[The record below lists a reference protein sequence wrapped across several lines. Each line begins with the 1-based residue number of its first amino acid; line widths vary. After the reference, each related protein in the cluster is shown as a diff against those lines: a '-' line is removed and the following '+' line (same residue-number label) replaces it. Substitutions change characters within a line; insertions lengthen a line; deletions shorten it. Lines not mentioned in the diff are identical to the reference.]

1 MSISKVF
8 DRLAK
13 HFLAWLFASILIL
26 GISFPTN
33 IHAQPLSE
41 SALQKF
47 EQKAA
52 IEKEIVALEN
62 ELAKAKER
70 SALMSQKLAILEE
83 EIRNTYDRVE
93 ETKSK
98 IEEVRKELNYK
109 LRLLYINGR
118 QENLAKFLGSRD
130 FVEFLER
137 TELLFDI
144 TATSAEKLGDL
155 KGKKEK
161 LEQYQAQLLEQQ
173 KEAVRLARSADTL
186 AIEAKIQ
193 QKKAEL
199 AMVAGEIISM
209 EPPQR
214 ESAIPTAFNATRIF
228 EMPDESGFVS
238 TGQVFSGYS
247 SWYGNQFHGRRTAS
261 GEVFDQYAF
270 TCAHKTLP
278 FGTWLRVTFNGRSV
292 VVKVNDRGPFVK
304 GRILDLSR
312 GAAEAI
318 GLTGVQWVQ
327 CEILAPR

>member
-1 MSISKVF
+1 M
-8 DRLAK
+8 AC
-13 HFLAWLFASILIL
+13 LFAGILVL
-26 GISFPTN
+26 AISFSPN
-33 IHAQPLSE
+33 AHAQPLPE
-41 SALQKF
+41 STSQKF

-52 IEKEIVALEN
+52 IEREIAALEG

-70 SALMSQKLAILEE
+70 SALMSQKLASLEG
-83 EIRNTYDRVE
+83 EIQNTHDRIE

-98 IEEVRKELNYK
+98 VKEARKRLNYR

-118 QENLAKFLGSRD
+118 QENLAKFLSSRD
-130 FVEFLER
+130 FVELLEKA
-137 TELLFDI
+137 ELLFNVA
-144 TATSAEKLGDL
+144 ATSVEELSDL
-155 KGKKEK
+155 KEREER
-161 LEQYQAQLLEQQ
+161 LERYQAQLLEQQ
-173 KEAVRLARSADTL
+173 KETVRLARSADTL

-199 AMVAGEIISM
+199 AIVTGEIISM
-209 EPPQR
+209 EPLQK
-214 ESAIPTAFNATRIF
+214 ESTVPTAFDATRVF
-228 EMPDESGFVS
+228 EMPDESGFAS

-261 GEVFDQYAF
+261 GEVFDQYGF
-270 TCAHKTLP
+270 TCAHRTLP

-327 CEILAPR
+327 CEILAPK